1 MEDICWIMPVKR
13 GVDGLRGE
21 GGEDGNNC
29 GTDVEGVVY
38 VDLQYW
44 YVLVR
49 TGKRITKGME
59 RTLDSFGISSRQS
72 PLCITSGFPSLT
84 ACLIC
89 RPNNV
94 CCMLET

>member
-38 VDLQYW
+38 MYL
-44 YVLVR
+44 R
-49 TGKRITKGME
+49 
-59 RTLDSFGISSRQS
+59 
-72 PLCITSGFPSLT
+72 
-84 ACLIC
+84 
-89 RPNNV
+89 
-94 CCMLET
+94 